1 MELTHAGELLI
12 PYKNDVFQSIEKLR
26 YFENDLSLCQGS
38 IHIGI
43 GETLLCYKLPVIL
56 KEFHKKFPK
65 ARLYLRSFLTPDR
78 TIPQKSDKK

>member
-12 PYKNDVFQSIEKLR
+12 PYINDVFQSIEKLR

-43 GETLLCYKLPVIL
+43 GETLLCYKLPVNA
-56 KEFHKKFPK
+56 H
-65 ARLYLRSFLTPDR
+65 S
-78 TIPQKSDKK
+78 